1 MKEVLFDAI
10 LGGGLLGL
18 ISYLSNVYGKS
29 SPMFFKILAF
39 MWSVPLTYFF
49 FINMA
54 SRYGKTP
61 VENFARHAIIGTSA
75 TLILSI
81 IIFAIINFVKD
92 VSTEQLVKL
101 SFIYALIITFSYF
114 ILKIYEV

>member
-1 MKEVLFDAI
+1 MKEVLFDTI

-29 SPMFFKILAF
+29 SPVFFKIMAF
-39 MWSVPLTYFF
+39 LWSVPLTYFF

-61 VENFARHAIIGTSA
+61 VENFARHAMIGTTA

-81 IIFAIINFVKD
+81 MVFAIINLMKD
-92 VSTEQLVKL
+92 ISTDQLVKFSL
-101 SFIYALIITFSYF
+101 IYALIITFSYF
-114 ILKIYEV
+114 ILKIYEW

>member
-1 MKEVLFDAI
+1 MKEVLFDTI

-29 SPMFFKILAF
+29 SPIFFKILAF

-61 VENFARHAIIGTSA
+61 VENFALHAMIGTSA
-75 TLILSI
+75 TLLLSI
-81 IIFAIINFVKD
+81 MVFGMINYFKD
-92 VSTEQLVKL
+92 ISTDQLVKF
-101 SFIYALIITFSYF
+101 SFVYALIITFGYF
-114 ILKIYEV
+114 VLKMYEW